1 MPQLHIRWVRAA
13 ALALVM
19 AAAAMLSVALYG
31 TRPTLPAGITVGD
44 WAVGGLPIDEFERQL
59 AAKQRLLMA
68 ERVRLSA
75 APASVSGPAAAPQ
88 TLTAER
94 TLEQLGL
101 ELASQELLSK
111 LAPLREGS
119 PLRRAIYRW
128 GQRGADWTPPARFA
142 EAKLA
147 AALREAFAPLY
158 AREPVDARR
167 VVEANDTIR
176 YIPEVPAV
184 RIDEAALLRELE
196 RLLPGWGTMEWTA
209 GLPLGRG
216 EAGPDGGSPAGEA
229 VQAASSGSS
238 DTADADADG
247 GVIAVAVPLR
257 LVQPPVT
264 VETLKAQGIER
275 KLAEYTTRYPPSAL
289 PASGSAGRLHNVKS
303 TAASIQDVVL
313 KPGELFDYATFI
325 KQTEKRFGFR
335 EAPVILNGKLVP
347 GIGGG
352 ICQVSSTLY
361 NAVLRAGL
369 AVVERRNHSLPVS
382 YVPLGL
388 DATFASGHINFKFRN
403 STEHHLLIRTY
414 ADDTKLTVKLFGQAP
429 QDVAYEI
436 ESKTLETLQPPVK
449 YVRNP
454 KLPQGKQQLITRGK
468 PGYVVETYRHKKQN
482 GVRVAT
488 ELISRDTYAAQPTIM
503 ASNVGDGKDGRSD
516 QPPPSPSKPLVED
529 GLKGPTFR

>member
-1 MPQLHIRWVRAA
+1 MPQLHIRWVRTA
-13 ALALVM
+13 ALTLVV
-19 AAAAMLSVALYG
+19 AAAAMLTVAWYG

-44 WAVGGLPIDEFERQL
+44 WAVGSLPIDEFERQL
-59 AAKQRLLMA
+59 AAKQRLLLA
-68 ERVRLSA
+68 ERVRLTA
-75 APASVSGPAAAPQ
+75 VPGSVNGPATVGGQP
-88 TLTAER
+88 LTAER

-101 ELASQELLSK
+101 ETTSQELLSK

-119 PLRRAIYRW
+119 PFRRAIYRW
-128 GQRGADWTPPARFA
+128 GLRGADWTPPARFA
-142 EAKLA
+142 EAKLS

-158 AREPVDARR
+158 AREPVDAQR
-167 VVEANDTIR
+167 VIEANDTIR
-176 YIPEVPAV
+176 YIPELPAV

-209 GLPLGRG
+209 GLPLVRG
-216 EAGPDGGSPAGEA
+216 KSGSGGGSPADEA
-229 VQAASSGSS
+229 VQATSSGSS
-238 DTADADADG
+238 DTDGADG
-247 GVIAVAVPLR
+247 GAIAVAVPLK

-275 KLAEYTTRYPPSAL
+275 KLAEYTTRYPPNAL
-289 PASGSAGRLHNVKS
+289 PASGSDGRLHNVKS

-313 KPGELFDYATFI
+313 KPGEVFDYATFI
-325 KQTEKRFGFR
+325 EQTEKRFGFR

-347 GIGGG
+347 GVGGG

-382 YVPLGL
+382 YVPPGL
-388 DATFASGHINFKFRN
+388 DATFASGYINFKFRN

-454 KLPQGKQQLITRGK
+454 KLPKGKQQLITRGK

-482 GVRVAT
+482 GVIVAT
-488 ELISRDTYAAQPTIM
+488 ERISRDTYAAQPTIM
-503 ASNVGDGKDGRSD
+503 TSNVGDGVDGRSD
-516 QPPPSPSKPLVED
+516 QPPPSPSKPIVED